1 VPNAADDWAAAI
13 HGNNTQCLVADVERL
28 RSHLAVEAW
37 HVVLGGSW
45 GSTLALA
52 YAQAHPSKLKA
63 IVLRGVFLFL
73 PQEVDNLFQD
83 GSTALNH
90 PEAWELYVDHIRAS
104 SPSAEAFALEEVNL
118 LAAYYSRLVSQD
130 AETRLAAAAA
140 FVKYELT
147 ISKTFPDA
155 AKVAK
160 VMAYVSSSAERA
172 RALPRVGRRRS
183 SCHLRCLK
191 PITCS
196 TAAFS
201 VAASFWTTRK
211 SSARRTED
219 GPKMGSD
226 VGARGEALSTSP
238 LGLQDP
244 APSHPNRSRPLRL
257 RLPPA
262 RRVAPPQGAETAP
275 GGQRARRQGQNGAHR
290 RRGPLGH
297 GARHRRRPRPSHR
310 RQARQMRSK

>member
-160 VMAYVSSSAERA
+160 VMATPSILVPFALFEAHYMLHGGFLRRGQLLDDVCKIRHLPIQIVHGRCDYV
-172 RALPRVGRRRS
+172 
-183 SCHLRCLK
+183 C
-191 PITCS
+191 
-196 TAAFS
+196 
-201 VAASFWTTRK
+201 
-211 SSARRTED
+211 
-219 GPKMGSD
+219 
-226 VGARGEALSTSP
+226 
-238 LGLQDP
+238 
-244 APSHPNRSRPLRL
+244 RPLAAWRL
-257 RLPPA
+257 HKALKLHQA
-262 RRVAPPQGAETAP
+262 ANAPDDKVKMELIDGAGHSDTEP
-275 GGQRARRQGQNGAHR
+275 GIVDALVRATDD
-290 RRGPLGH
+290 RRG
-297 GARHRRRPRPSHR
+297 
-310 RQARQMRSK
+310 K

>member
-160 VMAYVSSSAERA
+160 VMATPSILVPF
-172 RALPRVGRRRS
+172 ALFEAHYMLHGGFLRRGQLLDDAKKQRPKNGRR
-183 SCHLRCLK
+183 
-191 PITCS
+191 
-196 TAAFS
+196 
-201 VAASFWTTRK
+201 
-211 SSARRTED
+211 
-219 GPKMGSD
+219 PK
-226 VGARGEALSTSP
+226 
-238 LGLQDP
+238 
-244 APSHPNRSRPLRL
+244 
-257 RLPPA
+257 
-262 RRVAPPQGAETAP
+262 
-275 GGQRARRQGQNGAHR
+275 NGVR
-290 RRGPLGH
+290 
-297 GARHRRRPRPSHR
+297 RRRPGRGAFDLSARFARSGTFPSKSFTAAATTSAARSPRGASTR
-310 RQARQMRSK
+310 R